1 MENEKK
7 KRKNKKK
14 KNKQIRTSED
24 DTIAS
29 ESTSVDDTHTTN
41 GQNDQNPISGTVD
54 PSYQQSR
61 GTKDAVSEETNEHL
75 RKESL
80 LLAHDKAK
88 LEDTIKRLHEE
99 NNVHMQKLADLELK
113 LVEFE
118 GEKHSWLRKEETLVD
133 KIRRLQEDKTALDL
147 EGARLLHTIEQL
159 ERDKASLIFNENSST
174 EMIVDK
180 NKDISRL
187 QAQVVALEE
196 QRRDLLQENKQLTE
210 NVADY
215 QSKITIL
222 ERKISSTHTHSSDR
236 VTKEM
241 LSSQVD
247 AARILV
253 DKLITENAELIGKVN
268 ELYVELQRVTKAEVN
283 SGMEPDQ
290 MVEATTNTATFNEP
304 EPPLIHNMVTSSK
317 SLDALE
323 SVPIHNHSVGYNIVD
338 MDNDLLLSPT
348 SLILPMEEGEIE
360 QIPPQENEDRN
371 RNREL
376 SGAESDEEDVLLSD
390 APLIGAPY
398 RLISFMAKY
407 VSGAD
412 LVGKS

>member
-1 MENEKK
+1 MDNEKK

-14 KNKQIRTSED
+14 KKQQIRTSED
-24 DTIAS
+24 ELIVS
-29 ESTSVDDTHTTN
+29 ESTSVDDTHMRN
-41 GQNDQNPISGTVD
+41 GLNDQNPISDAVD
-54 PSYQQSR
+54 LSYQHIS
-61 GTKDAVSEETNEHL
+61 GTKDA
-75 RKESL
+75 K
-80 LLAHDKAK
+80 
-88 LEDTIKRLHEE
+88 EDTIKHLHEE
-99 NNVHMQKLADLELK
+99 NNIHTQRMADLELK
-113 LVEFE
+113 LVEYE
-118 GEKHSWLRKEETLVD
+118 SEKHSWLQKEAALMD
-133 KIRRLQEDKTALDL
+133 KIRSLQEDKTALDL
-147 EGARLLHTIEQL
+147 EGARLLDTIELL
-159 ERDKASLIFNENSST
+159 ERDKASLILNEKSSWET
-174 EMIVDK
+174 IVDK

-187 QAQVVALEE
+187 QAQVVELEE

-215 QSKITIL
+215 QSKLLNL
-222 ERKISSTHTHSSDR
+222 ERKLSSTYMHSSGR

-268 ELYVELQRVTKAEVN
+268 GLFVELQRVTKTELS
-283 SGMEPDQ
+283 SGVEPDQ
-290 MVEATTNTATFNEP
+290 MAKEATGTATFNDP
-304 EPPLIHNMVTSSK
+304 EPPLILNSVTSSK

-323 SVPIHNHSVGYNIVD
+323 SVPIHNHSIGSDFVD
-338 MDNDLLLSPT
+338 LDNDFLASK
-348 SLILPMEEGEIE
+348 SSMPMAAGEIE
-360 QIPPQENEDRN
+360 QTPLHEIEDRN
-371 RNREL
+371 RDREL
-376 SGAESDEEDVLLSD
+376 PATGSDEQDVLLSD